1 MGRSQETFS
10 KKEREKKKR
19 KKRQDKQERKEERK
33 SNNLKGKP
41 LEEMF
46 SYVDE
51 NGNVTSTP
59 PDPTKKKK
67 IVKLEDIMISVPKQD
82 PSEKVD
88 PTRTGKITHFNDAKG
103 FGFIRDDQSQDSV
116 FVHMN
121 DMIDQVR
128 ENARVSFRVERG
140 HKGPSAVEVREIE

>member
-19 KKRQDKQERKEERK
+19 KKRQDKQERKAERK
-33 SNNLKGKP
+33 ANNQKGKP
-41 LEEMF
+41 LEEML

-51 NGNVTSTP
+51 DGNVTSTP

-67 IVKLEDIMISVPKQD
+67 KIKLEDIVISVPKQD
-82 PSEKVD
+82 PTEKVD
-88 PTRTGKITHFNDAKG
+88 DTRTGRITHFNESKG

-116 FVHMN
+116 FVHIN
-121 DMIDQVR
+121 DMLDQVR
-128 ENARVSFRVERG
+128 ENARVSYRIERS
-140 HKGPSAVEVREIE
+140 HKGPAAVEVKAIS

>member
-19 KKRQDKQERKEERK
+19 KKRQDKEERKEERK
-33 SNNLKGKP
+33 ANNQKGKP
-41 LEEMF
+41 LEEML

-59 PDPTKKKK
+59 PDPLKKKK
-67 IVKLEDIMISVPKQD
+67 VKLEDIMISVPKQD

-88 PTRTGKITHFNDAKG
+88 NTRTGKITHFNDAKG

-128 ENARVSFRVERG
+128 ENARVSFKVERG
-140 HKGPSAVEVREIE
+140 HKGPSAVEVRELE